1 MDSYDELL
9 RWATEKGVE
18 LYGVEPRKIPGRGVG
33 MIATERLEVDKLL
46 LEVPTSL
53 LRTVDT
59 IPKAVRKKLPSDMS
73 VHGLLAADLA
83 LDKSPTYKLWN
94 AVVPSRSELEE
105 SCPMAWVP
113 ELQAYLPSPAA
124 ERLRKMQS
132 KFARDW
138 EEARLAFPALT
149 EEHYRYAW
157 MLVNTRTFYYST
169 PKTEKLFHRDDR
181 MALQP
186 VADLFNHADEG
197 CAVAFDQESFTIRAN
212 RTYEAGE
219 EIFICYGRHGNDF
232 LLAEYGFVLEE
243 NKWDEVGLD
252 EPVLSHLTQE
262 QRTSLEDVGFSG
274 NYRLD
279 AETVCYRTQ
288 IAVRRMCMPVDK
300 WRRLVDGLEDAE
312 VLKGKVNGLIVKLL
326 RTYEKDVLGIIA
338 ELEGMKDGTEGQRG
352 VLIKRWSQVRVL
364 VEDTI
369 RRLEAE
375 RT

>member
-1 MDSYDELL
+1 MPI
-9 RWATEKGVE
+9 T
-18 LYGVEPRKIPGRGVG
+18 
-33 MIATERLEVDKLL
+33 
-46 LEVPTSL
+46 L

-59 IPKAVRKKLPSDMS
+59 VPKIIRKKLPADMS

-94 AVVPSRSELEE
+94 AVVPSKAEMED
-105 SCPMAWVP
+105 SCPLAWAP
-113 ELQAYLPSPAA
+113 ELQTYLPSPAA
-124 ERLRKMQS
+124 ERLRKQQS

-138 EEARLAFPALT
+138 EDVRLTFPELR
-149 EEHYRYAW
+149 EEDYRYAW

-169 PKTEKLFHRDDR
+169 PMTEKLYHRDDR

-197 CAVAFDQESFTIRAN
+197 CAVAFDAESFSIRAN

-219 EIFICYGRHGNDF
+219 EVFICYGRHSNDF

-243 NKWDEVGLD
+243 NRWDEVGLD
-252 EPVLSHLTQE
+252 EPVLSHLNKE
-262 QRTSLEDVGFSG
+262 QRIDLESAGFSG

-288 IAVRRMCMPVDK
+288 IAVRRMCMPVDR
-300 WRRLVDGLEDAE
+300 WRRLVEGLEDAE
-312 VLKGKVNGLIVKLL
+312 VLKGKVDGLIVKLL
-326 RTYEKDVLGIIA
+326 RAYEKDVLGIIA
-338 ELEGMKDGTEGQRG
+338 ELEGMKDGTDSQRG
-352 VLIKRWSQVRVL
+352 MVVKRWSQVRVL